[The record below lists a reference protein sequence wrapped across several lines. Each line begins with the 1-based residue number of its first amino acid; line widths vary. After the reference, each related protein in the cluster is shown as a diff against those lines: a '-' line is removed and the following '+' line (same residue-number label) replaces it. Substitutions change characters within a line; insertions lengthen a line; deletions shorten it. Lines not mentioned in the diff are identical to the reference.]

1 MKENNPLSP
10 HIQIYNWHISSLI
23 SISHRITGIINIIL
37 ITLICLW
44 TALLL
49 LGDINYEL
57 IQKFFETFFGKFLIM
72 GTVWSFSFQILSEIR
87 HLFWDL
93 GLGFELKTS
102 NITGLLVIF
111 GSFVLTIL
119 IFTLGSSVILMPLM
133 LWFLFN
139 LVSYYDKSYD
149 EVLLFFTSQPTKFLF
164 SLFIIFAY
172 FYSSLSISEV
182 FEDYIESEKLKYVA
196 NRLLYLFAIII
207 PISTLLLLFKLS
219 L

>member
-1 MKENNPLSP
+1 M
-10 HIQIYNWHISSLI
+10 
-23 SISHRITGIINIIL
+23 INATKKWI
-37 ITLICLW
+37 
-44 TALLL
+44 
-49 LGDINYEL
+49 
-57 IQKFFETFFGKFLIM
+57 FLKI
-72 GTVWSFSFQILSEIR
+72 
-87 HLFWDL
+87 
-93 GLGFELKTS
+93 
-102 NITGLLVIF
+102 
-111 GSFVLTIL
+111 
-119 IFTLGSSVILMPLM
+119 SSVIFMPLM